1 VYSSGSL
8 SAWTEANRMHICIGG
23 QKRIGIDK
31 LREHILSIS
40 VHIHKFMQLNKSIVK
55 QTETNTFSVRFC
67 PQF

>member
-1 VYSSGSL
+1 V
-8 SAWTEANRMHICIGG
+8 NRMHICIGG

-55 QTETNTFSVRFC
+55 QTETNTFSV